1 MGSNV
6 FRFDL
11 GKRLWWKAMETGY
24 QCLKLHANNN
34 INNMLTIALLLSEAD
49 RMLDAQPEKYL

>member
-1 MGSNV
+1 
-6 FRFDL
+6 
-11 GKRLWWKAMETGY
+11 METGY